1 MNLIFIL
8 TVMALFIGLTWYIIT
23 PLLSGNMNSPITVNK
38 HDLNRKKTLLLRQIK
53 ELDMDHHI
61 GNISDEDY
69 AINRRLLK
77 REISE
82 IISEIKNVS

>member
-1 MNLIFIL
+1 M
-8 TVMALFIGLTWYIIT
+8 
-23 PLLSGNMNSPITVNK
+23 
-38 HDLNRKKTLLLRQIK
+38 NRKKTLLLRQIK

-69 AINRRLLK
+69 AINRQLLK